1 VKNQSAPTK
10 MVYQPKSGNN
20 QENSS
25 GNPDSDLRKKK
36 SQRSSNQKQ
45 KVLFDVDDNEDTLKH
60 QKKDVK

>member
-1 VKNQSAPTK
+1 

-25 GNPDSDLRKKK
+25 GNLDSDLRKKK